1 VAEAT
6 AVVTMKQL
14 LEAGVHFGHQ
24 TRRWNPKMKRFIFG
38 ERNGIYIIDLQQ
50 TLARID
56 TAYRFVRHTVENGG
70 TVLFV
75 GTKKQAQ
82 EPIQKQADRANSPY
96 VNYRWLGGMLTNFQ
110 TVHGR
115 VAKMHELERLVA
127 TGETEQMIKKEGL
140 KVKREVAKL
149 ERNLGG
155 IRTLERAPDAVF
167 VIDTKKEHI
176 AVTEANRL
184 GIPVIAV
191 VDTNCDPDVIDFV
204 IPGNDD
210 AIRSANLMSRIV
222 ADAVIE
228 GQWLRS
234 RKNAKAGA
242 KAGAAPAKP
251 APPAPKALTPEE
263 QAAKS
268 AEQQK
273 ARDAA
278 AAAQREREAKL
289 AETKAA
295 AADAPAAAPAPSE
308 AEPPAGETPADPGTT
323 EIQESDTNG

>member
-50 TLARID
+50 TLERID

-82 EPIQKQADRANSPY
+82 EPVQKQAERANSPY

-234 RKNAKAGA
+234 RKQAKAGA
-242 KAGAAPAKP
+242 PDGGKAVKP
-251 APPAPKALTPEE
+251 TPPKPKPLTPEE
-263 QAAKS
+263 QAAKA

-278 AAAQREREAKL
+278 AAQQREREARLL
-289 AETKAA
+289 AAKEAAEATKTTEPE
-295 AADAPAAAPAPSE
+295 APADDTAS
-308 AEPPAGETPADPGTT
+308 DPGTT

>member
-1 VAEAT
+1 
-6 AVVTMKQL
+6 M
-14 LEAGVHFGHQ
+14 
-24 TRRWNPKMKRFIFG
+24 
-38 ERNGIYIIDLQQ
+38 
-50 TLARID
+50 
-56 TAYRFVRHTVENGG
+56 
-70 TVLFV
+70 
-75 GTKKQAQ
+75 
-82 EPIQKQADRANSPY
+82 
-96 VNYRWLGGMLTNFQ
+96 NYRWLGGMLTNFQ

-115 VAKMHELERLVA
+115 VNKMHELERLVA

-155 IRTLERAPDAVF
+155 IRTMEKAPDAVF

-234 RKNAKAGA
+234 RKQAKAGVEGRSGQA
-242 KAGAAPAKP
+242 RTAGAEARSRPRSRRP
-251 APPAPKALTPEE
+251 RPPSSRRRATPPRRP
-263 QAAKS
+263 S
-268 AEQQK
+268 AS
-273 ARDAA
+273 AR
-278 AAAQREREAKL
+278 AKL
-289 AETKAA
+289 AEAKADGARGRPPRPA
-295 AADAPAAAPAPSE
+295 AEARRPRPTADAE
-308 AEPPAGETPADPGTT
+308 ATPDPGTT